1 MLTKIENAEQALSDS
16 DLAARVKMNGPRVAQ
31 KDIDN
36 AGRKGF
42 TERFGRALERIRGA
56 ASGHAQVRNY
66 GEISDQVHATSADDD
81 ILSRMANRVNDV
93 TTGHEERRTK
103 RRDFQP
109 VTPYEPQPPHMT
121 QPPVDDQDA
130 LLAKLRSLQSA

>member
-1 MLTKIENAEQALSDS
+1 
-16 DLAARVKMNGPRVAQ
+16 
-31 KDIDN
+31 
-36 AGRKGF
+36 
-42 TERFGRALERIRGA
+42 
-56 ASGHAQVRNY
+56 
-66 GEISDQVHATSADDD
+66 
-81 ILSRMANRVNDV
+81 MANRVNDV

-130 LLAKLRSLQSA
+130 LWRSFEAFKARNDHEH